1 MISTRDLT
9 FSYSGSGLLLSF
21 PDVSCGTGDQLLI
34 LGDSGSGKT
43 TLLHLICGLLKAR
56 SGSIEIGGVDISGLA
71 EREMDK
77 FRGANIGIV
86 FQQAHFVQSLSV
98 SENLM
103 LPSLMTKDNISGE
116 ELYSRISEL
125 LERLGLSNKA
135 DSSPKELSV
144 GEQQRASIARA
155 LIHKPQVVFA
165 DEPTSALDDRST
177 EAVISLLEE
186 ETKLAGACLVIVTHD
201 QRLKSRYEKRVELK
215 KLAG

>member
-1 MISTRDLT
+1 MIATRDLT
-9 FSYSGSGLLLSF
+9 FRYSGSELLSF
-21 PDVSCGTGDQLLI
+21 PDVSCGSGDQLLI

-56 SGSIEIGGVDISGLA
+56 SGNIEIGGVDVSGLGD
-71 EREMDK
+71 REMDK
-77 FRGANIGIV
+77 FRGSNIGVV

-98 SENLM
+98 SENLA
-103 LPSLMTKDNISGE
+103 LPSLMTKDNISSE

-125 LERLGLSNKA
+125 LERLGLSHKA

-165 DEPTSALDDRST
+165 DEPTSALDDKST

-201 QRLKSRYEKRVELK
+201 QRLKSRYKKRVELK
-215 KLAG
+215 NLAG

>member
-1 MISTRDLT
+1 M
-9 FSYSGSGLLLSF
+9 
-21 PDVSCGTGDQLLI
+21 SCGTGDQLLI

-215 KLAG
+215 NLGG

>member
-9 FSYSGSGLLLSF
+9 FSYSGSELLSF
-21 PDVSCGTGDQLLI
+21 PDVSCRSGDQLLI

-56 SGSIEIGGVDISGLA
+56 SGSIKIGGVDVSVMGD
-71 EREMDK
+71 REMDK
-77 FRGANIGIV
+77 FRGANIGVI

-98 SENLM
+98 SENLT
-103 LPSLMTKDNISGE
+103 LPSLMTRDNISSE

-125 LERLGLSNKA
+125 LERLGLSHKA
-135 DSSPKELSV
+135 DSSPKELSF

-155 LIHKPQVVFA
+155 LIHKPQIVFA
-165 DEPTSALDDRST
+165 DEPTSALDDKST

-186 ETKLAGACLVIVTHD
+186 ETKLAGACLIIVTHD

-215 KLAG
+215 NLAG

>member
-9 FSYSGSGLLLSF
+9 FSYSGSELLSF
-21 PDVSCGTGDQLLI
+21 PDVSCGSGDQLLI

-56 SGSIEIGGVDISGLA
+56 SGSIKIGGVDVSVLGD
-71 EREMDK
+71 REMDK
-77 FRGANIGIV
+77 FRGANIGVV

-98 SENLM
+98 SENLT
-103 LPSLMTKDNISGE
+103 LPSLLTKDNISSE

-125 LERLGLSNKA
+125 LERLGLSHKA
-135 DSSPKELSV
+135 DASPKELSV
-144 GEQQRASIARA
+144 GEQQRVSIARA
-155 LIHKPQVVFA
+155 LIHKPQIVFA
-165 DEPTSALDDRST
+165 DEPTSALDDKST

-215 KLAG
+215 NLAG

>member
-9 FSYSGSGLLLSF
+9 FSYSGSDLLSF
-21 PDVSCGTGDQLLI
+21 PDVSCRSGDQLLI

-56 SGSIEIGGVDISGLA
+56 SGSIKIGGVDVSVMGD
-71 EREMDK
+71 REMDK
-77 FRGANIGIV
+77 FRGANIGVI

-98 SENLM
+98 SENLT
-103 LPSLMTKDNISGE
+103 LPSLMTKDNISSE

-125 LERLGLSNKA
+125 LERLGLSHKA
-135 DSSPKELSV
+135 DSSPKELSF

-155 LIHKPQVVFA
+155 LIHKPQIVFA
-165 DEPTSALDDRST
+165 DEPTSALDDKST

-215 KLAG
+215 NLAG

>member
-9 FSYSGSGLLLSF
+9 FSYSGSELLSF
-21 PDVSCGTGDQLLI
+21 PDVSCDSGDQLLI

-43 TLLHLICGLLKAR
+43 TLIHLICGLLKAR
-56 SGSIEIGGVDISGLA
+56 SGNIKIGGVDVSVLGD
-71 EREMDK
+71 REMDK
-77 FRGANIGIV
+77 FRGANIGVV

-98 SENLM
+98 SENLA
-103 LPSLMTKDNISGE
+103 LPSLMTKDKISSE

-125 LERLGLSNKA
+125 LERLGLSHKA

-155 LIHKPQVVFA
+155 LIHKPQIVFA
-165 DEPTSALDDRST
+165 DEPTSALDDKST

-186 ETKLAGACLVIVTHD
+186 ETKLAGAYLVIVTHD

-215 KLAG
+215 NLAG

>member
-9 FSYSGSGLLLSF
+9 FSYSGSGLILSF

>member
-1 MISTRDLT
+1 
-9 FSYSGSGLLLSF
+9 
-21 PDVSCGTGDQLLI
+21 
-34 LGDSGSGKT
+34 
-43 TLLHLICGLLKAR
+43 
-56 SGSIEIGGVDISGLA
+56 
-71 EREMDK
+71 
-77 FRGANIGIV
+77 
-86 FQQAHFVQSLSV
+86 
-98 SENLM
+98 M

>member
-9 FSYSGSGLLLSF
+9 FSYSGSELLSF
-21 PDVSCGTGDQLLI
+21 PDVSCESGDQLLI

-56 SGSIEIGGVDISGLA
+56 SGSIKIGGVDVSVLGD
-71 EREMDK
+71 REMDK
-77 FRGANIGIV
+77 FRGANIGVV

-98 SENLM
+98 SENLT
-103 LPSLMTKDNISGE
+103 LPSLLTKDNISSE

-125 LERLGLSNKA
+125 LERLGLSHKA
-135 DSSPKELSV
+135 DASPKELSV
-144 GEQQRASIARA
+144 GEQQRVSIARA
-155 LIHKPQVVFA
+155 LIHKPQIVFA
-165 DEPTSALDDRST
+165 DEPTSALDDKST

-215 KLAG
+215 NLAG

>member
-9 FSYSGSGLLLSF
+9 FSYSGSGLILSF

-215 KLAG
+215 NLAG

>member
-1 MISTRDLT
+1 MIATRDLT
-9 FSYSGSGLLLSF
+9 FSYSGSKLLSF
-21 PDVSCGTGDQLLI
+21 PDVSCGSGDQLLI

-56 SGSIEIGGVDISGLA
+56 SGSIKIGGVNVSVLDD
-71 EREMDK
+71 REMDK
-77 FRGANIGIV
+77 FRGANIGVV

-98 SENLM
+98 SENLT
-103 LPSLMTKDNISGE
+103 LPSLMTKDNISSE

-125 LERLGLSNKA
+125 LERLGLSHKA

-155 LIHKPQVVFA
+155 LIHKPQIVFA
-165 DEPTSALDDRST
+165 DEPTSALDDKST

-215 KLAG
+215 NLAG

>member
-1 MISTRDLT
+1 MIATRDLT
-9 FSYSGSGLLLSF
+9 FSYSGSELLSF
-21 PDVSCGTGDQLLI
+21 PDVSCVAGDQLLI

-56 SGSIEIGGVDISGLA
+56 SGSIEIGGVDVSGLGD
-71 EREMDK
+71 REMDR
-77 FRGANIGIV
+77 FRGANIGVV

-98 SENLM
+98 SENLA
-103 LPSLMTKDNISGE
+103 LPSLMTKDNISSE
-116 ELYSRISEL
+116 ELHSRISKL
-125 LERLGLSNKA
+125 LERLGLSHKA

-165 DEPTSALDDRST
+165 DEPTSALDDKST

-215 KLAG
+215 NLEV

>member
-9 FSYSGSGLLLSF
+9 FSYSGSELLSF
-21 PDVSCGTGDQLLI
+21 PDVSCGSGDQLLI

-43 TLLHLICGLLKAR
+43 TLIHLICGLLKAR
-56 SGSIEIGGVDISGLA
+56 SGNIKIGGVDVSVLGD
-71 EREMDK
+71 REMDK
-77 FRGANIGIV
+77 FRGANIGVV

-98 SENLM
+98 SENLT
-103 LPSLMTKDNISGE
+103 LPSLMTKDNISSE

-125 LERLGLSNKA
+125 LERLGLSHKA

-155 LIHKPQVVFA
+155 LIHKPQIVFA
-165 DEPTSALDDRST
+165 DEPTSALDDKST

>member
-1 MISTRDLT
+1 MISTRDST
-9 FSYSGSGLLLSF
+9 FSYSGSDLLSF
-21 PDVSCGTGDQLLI
+21 PDVSCRSGDQLLI

-56 SGSIEIGGVDISGLA
+56 SGSIKIGGVDVSVMGD
-71 EREMDK
+71 REMDK
-77 FRGANIGIV
+77 FRGANIGVI

-98 SENLM
+98 SENLI
-103 LPSLMTKDNISGE
+103 LPSLMTKDNISSE

-125 LERLGLSNKA
+125 LERLGLSHKA
-135 DSSPKELSV
+135 DSSPKELSF

-155 LIHKPQVVFA
+155 LIHKPQIVFA
-165 DEPTSALDDRST
+165 DEPTSALDDKST

-215 KLAG
+215 NLAG

>member
-177 EAVISLLEE
+177 
-186 ETKLAGACLVIVTHD
+186 
-201 QRLKSRYEKRVELK
+201 
-215 KLAG
+215 

>member
-9 FSYSGSGLLLSF
+9 FSYSGSELLSF
-21 PDVSCGTGDQLLI
+21 PDVSCGSGDQLLI

-43 TLLHLICGLLKAR
+43 TLIHLMCGLLKAR
-56 SGSIEIGGVDISGLA
+56 SGNIKIGGIDVSVLGD
-71 EREMDK
+71 REMDK
-77 FRGANIGIV
+77 FRGANIGVV

-98 SENLM
+98 SENLT
-103 LPSLMTKDNISGE
+103 LPSLMTKDNISSE

-125 LERLGLSNKA
+125 LERLGLSHKA

-215 KLAG
+215 KIAG

>member
-9 FSYSGSGLLLSF
+9 FSYSGSELLSF
-21 PDVSCGTGDQLLI
+21 PDVSCGSGDQLLI

-56 SGSIEIGGVDISGLA
+56 SGSIKIGGVDVSVMGD
-71 EREMDK
+71 REMDK
-77 FRGANIGIV
+77 FRGANIGVI

-98 SENLM
+98 SENLI
-103 LPSLMTKDNISGE
+103 LPSLMTKDNISSE

-125 LERLGLSNKA
+125 LERLGLSHKA
-135 DSSPKELSV
+135 DSSPKELSF

-155 LIHKPQVVFA
+155 LIHKPQIVFA
-165 DEPTSALDDRST
+165 DEPTSALDDKST

-215 KLAG
+215 NLAG